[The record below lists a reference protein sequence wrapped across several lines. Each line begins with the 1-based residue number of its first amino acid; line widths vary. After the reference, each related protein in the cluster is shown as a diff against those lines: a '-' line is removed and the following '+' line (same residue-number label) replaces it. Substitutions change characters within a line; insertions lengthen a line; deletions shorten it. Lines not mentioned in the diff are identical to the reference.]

1 MRLDE
6 FVGPGSSFVQKR
18 EAASSVLASLA
29 NFNEN
34 LLMKGVDD
42 RETGRSPE
50 FGVDYI
56 ANSYIRNQ
64 LAYRRQLISD
74 LQNISYTVEEIRA
87 PISHIINEVFRQGL
101 SFSAITDDPDS
112 KQLTKITK
120 IMNHANQFGQTLEE
134 VLRLFEFDVNT
145 IDDAFLY
152 LVKEYVADEKNKVS
166 SKVVEIRRM
175 NPALIEFDLDEMG
188 LPNNTHFLCPIHR
201 ESITES
207 PGTCKIPHQLE
218 DGSEGDPCGIEL
230 RGAMYRFLHRTQVI
244 YFLEHEI
251 IHASKFTP
259 TETYGMSPILTIFEK
274 ALTLIGMDKNLYRY
288 FFERKMPASMLMVQ
302 TDDPEALKRERA
314 IIQAETRKDPNY
326 VPMIAVSA
334 RNQRGRVDMIRLF
347 HTLQEMD
354 YLPIKDEIR
363 ERIAAIW
370 GVTPVWQGNP
380 DSFGGMSTQTS
391 QLVVMGRTVEGDQRR
406 LKDKVFPRLLEAF
419 GITDYELVLPNPE
432 EKAEATR
439 ISFSQ
444 QRVNN
449 AKILLDMGYT
459 LKLKNE
465 NVDMD
470 DVMFVV
476 TGEPVPLAQIEGES
490 QALGVESMHQQV
502 EQQAVQAQQQADA
515 MAQQQQQQAGAEGVP
530 PEMNPMQLELS
541 NDPVDSVKVPRF
553 GKVPTA
559 MDKTPLM
566 ERDVDEYNEARD
578 KKAIDRIHGL
588 AKSLGSLNGTGKTWI
603 QDLMDKG
610 FTPIIKGPSPDGSRL
625 WFESNGTEYVADI
638 TANGVGFIEKATF
651 STSSIHK
658 PENRRSTTVT
668 EREKKGPYSYETED
682 DV

>member
-6 FVGPGSSFVQKR
+6 FVGPSSPFVQKR
-18 EAASSVLASLA
+18 EAATSMLESLA

-34 LLMKGVDD
+34 LIMKGADD
-42 RETGRSPE
+42 REIGRSPE

-87 PISHIINEVFRQGL
+87 PIGHIINEVFRQGL
-101 SFSAITDDPDS
+101 SFSAITENPDR
-112 KQLTKITK
+112 KQLDKIK
-120 IMNHANQFGQTLEE
+120 KVMSHANQFGQTLEE

-152 LVKEYVADEKNKVS
+152 LVKEYVADEENKIS

-188 LPNNTHFLCPIHR
+188 LPSNTHFICPIHR
-201 ESITES
+201 EAITES
-207 PGTCKIPHQLE
+207 PGKCKIPEQLE
-218 DGSEGDPCGIEL
+218 DGSEGEPCGIEL

-244 YFLEHEI
+244 YFLESEI
-251 IHASKFTP
+251 IHTSKFTP

-334 RNQRGRVDMIRLF
+334 RNQRGRVDMVRLF

-476 TGEPVPLAQIEGES
+476 TGEPVQLAQIEGES
-490 QALGVESMHQQV
+490 QSLGVESMRQQV
-502 EQQAVQAQQQADA
+502 DQQAQAAQQQAAA
-515 MAQQQQQQAGAEGVP
+515 MEQQQGAEGVP
-530 PEMNPMQLELS
+530 PEMNPMQLEF
-541 NDPVDSVKVPRF
+541 DPVDAVKVPRF

-566 ERDVDEYNEARD
+566 ERDVDEYNEGREQ
-578 KKAIDRIHGL
+578 KTIDRIHGL
-588 AKSLGSLNGTGKTWI
+588 ALSLGSGGKTWI

-625 WFESNGTEYVADI
+625 WFESDGTEYVADI
-638 TANGVGFIEKATF
+638 NGNGVGFIEKATF
-651 STSSIHK
+651 STASIHK
-658 PENRRSTTVT
+658 PENRTPTTVV
-668 EREKKGPYSYETED
+668 EREKKGPYSYDNED
-682 DV
+682 EQ

>member
-6 FVGPGSSFVQKR
+6 FVGPSSPFVQKR
-18 EAASSVLASLA
+18 EAATSMLESLA

-34 LLMKGVDD
+34 LIMKGADD
-42 RETGRSPE
+42 REIGRSPE

-87 PISHIINEVFRQGL
+87 HIGHIINEVFRQGL
-101 SFSAITDDPDS
+101 SFSAITENPDK
-112 KQLTKITK
+112 KQLDKIK
-120 IMNHANQFGQTLEE
+120 KVMSHANQFGQTLEE

-152 LVKEYVADEKNKVS
+152 LVKEYVADEENKIS

-188 LPNNTHFLCPIHR
+188 LPSNTHFICPIHR
-201 ESITES
+201 EAITES
-207 PGTCKIPHQLE
+207 PGKCKIPEQLE
-218 DGSEGDPCGIEL
+218 DGSEGEPCGIEL

-244 YFLEHEI
+244 YFLESEI
-251 IHASKFTP
+251 IHTSKFTP

-334 RNQRGRVDMIRLF
+334 RNQRGRVDMVRLF

-502 EQQAVQAQQQADA
+502 EQQAQQAQQQADA
-515 MAQQQQQQAGAEGVP
+515 MAQQQQGAEGAEGVP

-541 NDPVDSVKVPRF
+541 DDPADTVKVPRF

-559 MDKTPLM
+559 MDKSPLM

-578 KKAIDRIHGL
+578 KKTIDRIHGL
-588 AKSLGSLNGTGKTWI
+588 AKSLGSGKTWI

-625 WFESNGTEYVADI
+625 WFESDGTEYVADLN
-638 TANGVGFIEKATF
+638 ANGVGFIEKATF
-651 STSSIHK
+651 STASI
-658 PENRRSTTVT
+658 NRPDNRTPSTVV
-668 EREKKGPYSYETED
+668 EREKKGPYSYDSED
-682 DV
+682 EQ

>member
-6 FVGPGSSFVQKR
+6 FVGPSSPFVQKR
-18 EAASSVLASLA
+18 EAATSMLESLA

-34 LLMKGVDD
+34 LIMKGADD
-42 RETGRSPE
+42 REIGRSPE

-87 PISHIINEVFRQGL
+87 PIGHIINEVFRQGL
-101 SFSAITDDPDS
+101 SFSAITENPDK
-112 KQLTKITK
+112 KQLDKIK
-120 IMNHANQFGQTLEE
+120 KVMSHANQFGQTLEE

-152 LVKEYVADEKNKVS
+152 LVKEYVADEENKIS

-188 LPNNTHFLCPIHR
+188 LPSNTHFICPIHR
-201 ESITES
+201 EAITES
-207 PGTCKIPHQLE
+207 PGKCKIPEQLE
-218 DGSEGDPCGIEL
+218 DGSEGEPCGIEL

-244 YFLEHEI
+244 YFLESEI
-251 IHASKFTP
+251 IHTSKFTP

-314 IIQAETRKDPNY
+314 IIQAATRKDPNY

-334 RNQRGRVDMIRLF
+334 RNQRGRVDMVRLF

-502 EQQAVQAQQQADA
+502 EQQAQQAQQQADA
-515 MAQQQQQQAGAEGVP
+515 MAQQQQGAEGAEGVP

-541 NDPVDSVKVPRF
+541 DDPADTVKVPRF

-559 MDKTPLM
+559 MDKSPLM

-578 KKAIDRIHGL
+578 KKTIDRIHGL
-588 AKSLGSLNGTGKTWI
+588 AKSLGSGKTWI

-625 WFESNGTEYVADI
+625 WFESDGTEYVADLN
-638 TANGVGFIEKATF
+638 ANGVGFIEKATF
-651 STSSIHK
+651 STASI
-658 PENRRSTTVT
+658 NRPDNRTPSTVV
-668 EREKKGPYSYETED
+668 EREKKGPYSYDSED
-682 DV
+682 EQ

>member
-6 FVGPGSSFVQKR
+6 FVGPSSPFVQKR
-18 EAASSVLASLA
+18 EAATSMLESLA

-34 LLMKGVDD
+34 LIMKGADD
-42 RETGRSPE
+42 REIGRSPE

-87 PISHIINEVFRQGL
+87 PIGHIINEVFRQGL
-101 SFSAITDDPDS
+101 SFSAITENPD
-112 KQLTKITK
+112 KNQLDKIK
-120 IMNHANQFGQTLEE
+120 KVMSHANQFGQTLEE

-152 LVKEYVADEKNKVS
+152 LVKEYVADEENKIS

-188 LPNNTHFLCPIHR
+188 LPSNTHFICPIHR
-201 ESITES
+201 EAITES
-207 PGTCKIPHQLE
+207 PGKCKIPEQLE
-218 DGSEGDPCGIEL
+218 DGSEGEPCGIEL

-244 YFLEHEI
+244 YFLESEI
-251 IHASKFTP
+251 IHTSKFTP
-259 TETYGMSPILTIFEK
+259 PETYGMSPILTIFEK

-334 RNQRGRVDMIRLF
+334 RNQRGRVDMVRLF

-502 EQQAVQAQQQADA
+502 EQQAQQAQQQADA
-515 MAQQQQQQAGAEGVP
+515 MAQQQQGAEGAEGVP

-541 NDPVDSVKVPRF
+541 DDPADTVKVPRF

-559 MDKTPLM
+559 MDKSPLM

-578 KKAIDRIHGL
+578 KKTIDRIHGL
-588 AKSLGSLNGTGKTWI
+588 AKSLGSGKTWI

-625 WFESNGTEYVADI
+625 WFESDGTEYVADLN
-638 TANGVGFIEKATF
+638 ANGVGFIEKATF
-651 STSSIHK
+651 STASI
-658 PENRRSTTVT
+658 NRPDNRTPSTVV
-668 EREKKGPYSYETED
+668 EREKKGPYSYDSED
-682 DV
+682 EQ

>member
-6 FVGPGSSFVQKR
+6 FVGPSSPFVQKR
-18 EAASSVLASLA
+18 EAATSMLESLA

-34 LLMKGVDD
+34 LIMKGADD
-42 RETGRSPE
+42 REIGRSPE

-87 PISHIINEVFRQGL
+87 PIGHIINEVFRQGL
-101 SFSAITDDPDS
+101 SFSAITENPDK
-112 KQLTKITK
+112 KQLDKIK
-120 IMNHANQFGQTLEE
+120 KVMSHANQFGQTLEE

-152 LVKEYVADEKNKVS
+152 LVKEYVADEENKIS

-188 LPNNTHFLCPIHR
+188 LPSNTHFICPIHR
-201 ESITES
+201 EAITES
-207 PGTCKIPHQLE
+207 PGKCKIPEQLE
-218 DGSEGDPCGIEL
+218 DGSEGEPCGIEL

-244 YFLEHEI
+244 YFLESEI
-251 IHASKFTP
+251 IHTSKFTP

-334 RNQRGRVDMIRLF
+334 RNQRGRVDMVRLF

-502 EQQAVQAQQQADA
+502 EQQAQQAQQQADA
-515 MAQQQQQQAGAEGVP
+515 MAQQQQGAEGAEGVP

-541 NDPVDSVKVPRF
+541 DDPADTVKVPRF

-559 MDKTPLM
+559 MDKSPLM

-578 KKAIDRIHGL
+578 KKTIDRIHGL
-588 AKSLGSLNGTGKTWI
+588 AKSLGSGKTWI

-625 WFESNGTEYVADI
+625 WFESDGTEYVADLN
-638 TANGVGFIEKATF
+638 ANGVGFIEKATF
-651 STSSIHK
+651 STASI
-658 PENRRSTTVT
+658 NRPDNRTPSTVV
-668 EREKKGPYSYETED
+668 EREKKGPYSYDSED
-682 DV
+682 EQ

>member
-6 FVGPGSSFVQKR
+6 FVGPSSPFVQKR
-18 EAASSVLASLA
+18 EAATSMLESLA

-34 LLMKGVDD
+34 LIMKGADD
-42 RETGRSPE
+42 REIGRSPE

-56 ANSYIRNQ
+56 ANSYIPNQ

-87 PISHIINEVFRQGL
+87 PIGHIINEVFRQGL
-101 SFSAITDDPDS
+101 SFSAITENPDK
-112 KQLTKITK
+112 KQLDKIK
-120 IMNHANQFGQTLEE
+120 KVMSHANQFGQTLEE

-152 LVKEYVADEKNKVS
+152 LVKEYVADEENKIS

-188 LPNNTHFLCPIHR
+188 LPSNTHFICPIHR
-201 ESITES
+201 EAITES
-207 PGTCKIPHQLE
+207 PGKCKIPEQLE
-218 DGSEGDPCGIEL
+218 DGSEGEPCGIEL

-244 YFLEHEI
+244 YFLESEI
-251 IHASKFTP
+251 IHTSKFTP

-334 RNQRGRVDMIRLF
+334 RNQRGRVDMVRLF

-502 EQQAVQAQQQADA
+502 EQQAQQAQQQAAA
-515 MAQQQQQQAGAEGVP
+515 MAQQQQGAEGAEGVP

-541 NDPVDSVKVPRF
+541 DDPADTVKVPRF

-559 MDKTPLM
+559 MDKSPLM

-578 KKAIDRIHGL
+578 KKTIDRIHGL
-588 AKSLGSLNGTGKTWI
+588 AKSLGSGKTWI

-625 WFESNGTEYVADI
+625 WFESDGTEYVADLN
-638 TANGVGFIEKATF
+638 ANGVGFIEKATF
-651 STSSIHK
+651 STASI
-658 PENRRSTTVT
+658 NRPDNRTPSTVV
-668 EREKKGPYSYETED
+668 EREKKGPYSYDSED
-682 DV
+682 EQ

>member
-6 FVGPGSSFVQKR
+6 FVGPSSPFIQKR
-18 EAASSVLASLA
+18 DSASSVLDSLA

-34 LLMKGVDD
+34 LIMKGSDD
-42 RETGRSPE
+42 REKGRSPE

-101 SFSAITDDPDS
+101 SFSATTDTPDP
-112 KQLTKITK
+112 KQLTRMKK
-120 IMNHANQFGQTLEE
+120 VMRHANQFGQTLEE

-188 LPNNTHFLCPIHR
+188 LPSNTHFICPIHR
-201 ESITES
+201 EAVTES
-207 PGTCKIPHQLE
+207 PGNCKIPEHVE
-218 DGSEGDPCGIEL
+218 DGEEGEPCGIEL

-244 YFLEHEI
+244 YFLENEI
-251 IHASKFTP
+251 IHTSKFTP

-334 RNQRGRVDMIRLF
+334 RNQRGRVDMVRLF

-391 QLVVMGRTVEGDQRR
+391 QLVVMGRTVESDQRR
-406 LKDKVFPRLLEAF
+406 IKDKVFPRLLEAF
-419 GITDYELVLPNPE
+419 GITDFELVLPNPE

-470 DVMFVV
+470 DIMFVV

-490 QALGVESMHQQV
+490 QVLGVESMHQQV
-502 EQQAVQAQQQADA
+502 EQQAAQAQQQADA
-515 MAQQQQQQAGAEGVP
+515 AAQQQAGGEEVP

-541 NDPVDSVKVPRF
+541 DDPVDAVKVPRF
-553 GKVPTA
+553 GRVPTE

-566 ERDVDEYNEARD
+566 ERDVDEYSEARD
-578 KKAIDRIHGL
+578 KKTIDRIHGL
-588 AKSLGSLNGTGKTWI
+588 AKSLGSGKTWI

-610 FTPIIKGPSPDGSRL
+610 FAPIIKGPSPDGSRL
-625 WFESNGTEYVADI
+625 WFESDGTEYVANL

-658 PENRRSTTVT
+658 PENRRSTTVV
-668 EREKKGPYSYETED
+668 EREKKGPYSYENED
-682 DV
+682 EQ

>member
-6 FVGPGSSFVQKR
+6 FVGPSSPFVQKR
-18 EAASSVLASLA
+18 EAATSMLESLA

-34 LLMKGVDD
+34 LIMKGADD
-42 RETGRSPE
+42 REMGRSPE

-87 PISHIINEVFRQGL
+87 PIGHIINEVFRQGL
-101 SFSAITDDPDS
+101 SFSAITDDPDR
-112 KQLTKITK
+112 KQLDKIK
-120 IMNHANQFGQTLEE
+120 KVMSHANQFGQTLEE

-152 LVKEYVADEKNKVS
+152 LVKEYVADEKNKIS

-188 LPNNTHFLCPIHR
+188 LPSNTHFICPIHR
-201 ESITES
+201 EAITES
-207 PGTCKIPHQLE
+207 PGKCKIPEQLE
-218 DGSEGDPCGIEL
+218 DGSEGEPCGIEL

-244 YFLEHEI
+244 YFLESEI
-251 IHASKFTP
+251 IHTSKFTP

-334 RNQRGRVDMIRLF
+334 RNQRGRVDMVRLF

-391 QLVVMGRTVEGDQRR
+391 QLVVMGRTVESDQRR

-515 MAQQQQQQAGAEGVP
+515 MAQQQQGGEGVP

-541 NDPVDSVKVPRF
+541 DDPVDAVKVPRF

-566 ERDVDEYNEARD
+566 ERDVDEYNESRD
-578 KKAIDRIHGL
+578 KKTIDRIHGL
-588 AKSLGSLNGTGKTWI
+588 ALSLGSGGKTWI

-625 WFESNGTEYVADI
+625 WFESDGTEYVADLNG
-638 TANGVGFIEKATF
+638 NGVGFIEKATF

-658 PENRRSTTVT
+658 PENRTPTTVA
-668 EREKKGPYSYETED
+668 EREKKGPYSYDNED
-682 DV
+682 EQ

>member
-18 EAASSVLASLA
+18 EAASSVLESLA

-34 LLMKGVDD
+34 LIMKGVDD
-42 RETGRSPE
+42 REKGRSPE

-87 PISHIINEVFRQGL
+87 PIGHIINEVFRQGL
-101 SFSAITDDPDS
+101 SFSAITDDPDR
-112 KQLTKITK
+112 KQLDSLKK
-120 IMNHANQFGQTLEE
+120 VMSHANQFGQTLEE

-152 LVKEYVADEKNKVS
+152 LVKEYVADEENKIS
-166 SKVVEIRRM
+166 SNVVEIRRM

-188 LPNNTHFLCPIHR
+188 LPSNTHFICPIHR
-201 ESITES
+201 EAITES
-207 PGTCKIPHQLE
+207 PGKCKIPEQLE
-218 DGSEGDPCGIEL
+218 DGSEGEPCGIEL
-230 RGAMYRFLHRTQVI
+230 RGAMYRFLHRTQVV
-244 YFLEHEI
+244 YFLESEI
-251 IHASKFTP
+251 IHTSKFTP

-334 RNQRGRVDMIRLF
+334 RNQRGRVDMVRLF

-391 QLVVMGRTVEGDQRR
+391 QLVVMGRTVESDQRR

-502 EQQAVQAQQQADA
+502 EQQAQQAQQQADA
-515 MAQQQQQQAGAEGVP
+515 MAQQQQGAEGVP
-530 PEMNPMQLELS
+530 PEMNPMQLEV
-541 NDPVDSVKVPRF
+541 DPVDAVKVPRF

-588 AKSLGSLNGTGKTWI
+588 AKSLGSGKTWI

-625 WFESNGTEYVADI
+625 WFESDGTEYVADLNG
-638 TANGVGFIEKATF
+638 NGVGFIEKATF

-658 PENRRSTTVT
+658 PENRTPTTVV
-668 EREKKGPYSYETED
+668 EREKKGPYSYDNED
-682 DV
+682 EQ

>member
-6 FVGPGSSFVQKR
+6 FVGPGSPFVQKR
-18 EAASSVLASLA
+18 DSASSVLDSLA

-34 LLMKGVDD
+34 LIMKGSDD
-42 RETGRSPE
+42 AREKGRSPE

-87 PISHIINEVFRQGL
+87 PIGHIINEVFRQGL
-101 SFSAITDDPDS
+101 SFSATTDKPDS
-112 KQLTKITK
+112 DQLTRMKK
-120 IMNHANQFGQTLEE
+120 VMSHANQFGQTLEE

-188 LPNNTHFLCPIHR
+188 LPNNTHFICPIHR
-201 ESITES
+201 EAITES
-207 PGTCKIPHQLE
+207 PGNCKIPSHVE
-218 DGSEGDPCGIEL
+218 EGSEGEPCGIEL
-230 RGAMYRFLHRTQVI
+230 RGAMYRFLHRTQVV
-244 YFLEHEI
+244 YFLENEI
-251 IHASKFTP
+251 IHTSKFTP

-334 RNQRGRVDMIRLF
+334 RNQRGRVDMVRLF

-391 QLVVMGRTVEGDQRR
+391 QLVVMGRTVESDQRR

-419 GITDYELVLPNPE
+419 GITDFELVLPNPE

-465 NVDMD
+465 NADMD
-470 DVMFVV
+470 DIMFVV
-476 TGEPVPLAQIEGES
+476 TGEPVPLAQIEAES

-502 EQQAVQAQQQADA
+502 EQQAEQAQQQADQT
-515 MAQQQQQQAGAEGVP
+515 AQQQQGGEEVP
-530 PEMNPMQLELS
+530 PEMNPMQLEF
-541 NDPVDSVKVPRF
+541 DPVDSVKIPRF
-553 GKVPTA
+553 GRVPTA

-578 KKAIDRIHGL
+578 KVTIDRIHGL
-588 AKSLGSLNGTGKTWI
+588 AKSLGSGKTWI

-610 FTPIIKGPSPDGSRL
+610 FTPIIKGPSPDGSKL
-625 WFESNGTEYVADI
+625 WFASNGTEYVANL
-638 TANGVGFIEKATF
+638 TPNGVGFIEKATF

-658 PENRRSTTVT
+658 PENRRSTTVS
-668 EREKKGPYSYETED
+668 EREKKGPYSYENED
-682 DV
+682 E

>member
-6 FVGPGSSFVQKR
+6 FVGPSSPFVQKR
-18 EAASSVLASLA
+18 EAATSMLESLA

-34 LLMKGVDD
+34 LIMKGADD
-42 RETGRSPE
+42 REIGRSPE

-64 LAYRRQLISD
+64 LAYRRQLIAD
-74 LQNISYTVEEIRA
+74 LQNISYPVEEIRA
-87 PISHIINEVFRQGL
+87 PIGHIINEVFRQGL
-101 SFSAITDDPDS
+101 SFSAITENPDK
-112 KQLTKITK
+112 KQLDKIK
-120 IMNHANQFGQTLEE
+120 KVMSHANQFGQTLEE

-152 LVKEYVADEKNKVS
+152 LVKEYVADEENKIS

-188 LPNNTHFLCPIHR
+188 LPSNTHFICPIHR
-201 ESITES
+201 EAITES
-207 PGTCKIPHQLE
+207 PGKCKIPEQLE
-218 DGSEGDPCGIEL
+218 DGSEGEPCGIEL

-244 YFLEHEI
+244 YFLESEI
-251 IHASKFTP
+251 IHTSKFTP

-334 RNQRGRVDMIRLF
+334 RNQRGRVDMVRLF

-502 EQQAVQAQQQADA
+502 EQQAQQAQQQADA
-515 MAQQQQQQAGAEGVP
+515 MAQQQQGAEGAEGVP

-541 NDPVDSVKVPRF
+541 DDPADTVKVPRF

-559 MDKTPLM
+559 MDKSPLM

-578 KKAIDRIHGL
+578 KKTIDRIHGL
-588 AKSLGSLNGTGKTWI
+588 AKSLGSGKTWI

-625 WFESNGTEYVADI
+625 WFESDGTEYVADLN
-638 TANGVGFIEKATF
+638 ANGVGFIEKATF
-651 STSSIHK
+651 STASI
-658 PENRRSTTVT
+658 NRPDNRTPSTVV
-668 EREKKGPYSYETED
+668 EREKKGPYSYDSED
-682 DV
+682 EQ

>member
-6 FVGPGSSFVQKR
+6 FVGPSSPFVQKR
-18 EAASSVLASLA
+18 EAATSMLESLA

-34 LLMKGVDD
+34 LIMKGADD
-42 RETGRSPE
+42 REIGRSPE

-87 PISHIINEVFRQGL
+87 PIGHIINEVFRQVL
-101 SFSAITDDPDS
+101 SFSAITENPDK
-112 KQLTKITK
+112 KQLDKIK
-120 IMNHANQFGQTLEE
+120 KVMSHANQFGQTLEE

-152 LVKEYVADEKNKVS
+152 LVKEYVADEENKIS

-188 LPNNTHFLCPIHR
+188 LPSNTHFICPIHR
-201 ESITES
+201 EAITES
-207 PGTCKIPHQLE
+207 PGKCKIPEQLE
-218 DGSEGDPCGIEL
+218 DGSEGEPCGIEL

-244 YFLEHEI
+244 YFLESEI
-251 IHASKFTP
+251 IHTSKFTP

-334 RNQRGRVDMIRLF
+334 RNQRGRVDMVRLF

-502 EQQAVQAQQQADA
+502 EQQAQQAQQQADA
-515 MAQQQQQQAGAEGVP
+515 MAQQQQGAEGAEGVP

-541 NDPVDSVKVPRF
+541 DDPADTVKVPRF

-559 MDKTPLM
+559 MDKSPLM

-578 KKAIDRIHGL
+578 KKTIDRIHGL
-588 AKSLGSLNGTGKTWI
+588 AKSLGSGKTWI

-625 WFESNGTEYVADI
+625 WFESDGTEYVADLN
-638 TANGVGFIEKATF
+638 ANGVGFIEKATF
-651 STSSIHK
+651 STASI
-658 PENRRSTTVT
+658 NRPDNRTPSTVV
-668 EREKKGPYSYETED
+668 EREKKGPYSYDSED
-682 DV
+682 EQ

>member
-1 MRLDE
+1 
-6 FVGPGSSFVQKR
+6 
-18 EAASSVLASLA
+18 
-29 NFNEN
+29 
-34 LLMKGVDD
+34 
-42 RETGRSPE
+42 
-50 FGVDYI
+50 
-56 ANSYIRNQ
+56 
-64 LAYRRQLISD
+64 
-74 LQNISYTVEEIRA
+74 
-87 PISHIINEVFRQGL
+87 
-101 SFSAITDDPDS
+101 
-112 KQLTKITK
+112 
-120 IMNHANQFGQTLEE
+120 
-134 VLRLFEFDVNT
+134 
-145 IDDAFLY
+145 
-152 LVKEYVADEKNKVS
+152 
-166 SKVVEIRRM
+166 
-175 NPALIEFDLDEMG
+175 
-188 LPNNTHFLCPIHR
+188 
-201 ESITES
+201 
-207 PGTCKIPHQLE
+207 
-218 DGSEGDPCGIEL
+218 
-230 RGAMYRFLHRTQVI
+230 MYRFLHRTQVI
-244 YFLEHEI
+244 YFLESEI
-251 IHASKFTP
+251 IHTSKFTP

-334 RNQRGRVDMIRLF
+334 RNQRGRVDMVRLF

-391 QLVVMGRTVEGDQRR
+391 QLVVMGRTVESDQRR

-502 EQQAVQAQQQADA
+502 EQQAQQAQQ
-515 MAQQQQQQAGAEGVP
+515 
-530 PEMNPMQLELS
+530 LS
-541 NDPVDSVKVPRF
+541 
-553 GKVPTA
+553 
-559 MDKTPLM
+559 L
-566 ERDVDEYNEARD
+566 
-578 KKAIDRIHGL
+578 IH
-588 AKSLGSLNGTGKTWI
+588 I
-603 QDLMDKG
+603 
-610 FTPIIKGPSPDGSRL
+610 
-625 WFESNGTEYVADI
+625 
-638 TANGVGFIEKATF
+638 
-651 STSSIHK
+651 
-658 PENRRSTTVT
+658 
-668 EREKKGPYSYETED
+668 
-682 DV
+682 

>member
-6 FVGPGSSFVQKR
+6 FVGPSSPFVQKR
-18 EAASSVLASLA
+18 EAATSMLESLA

-34 LLMKGVDD
+34 LIMKGADD
-42 RETGRSPE
+42 REIGRSPE

-87 PISHIINEVFRQGL
+87 PIGHIINEVFRQGL
-101 SFSAITDDPDS
+101 SFSAITENPDK
-112 KQLTKITK
+112 KQLDKIK
-120 IMNHANQFGQTLEE
+120 KVMSHANQFGQTLEE

-152 LVKEYVADEKNKVS
+152 LVKEYVADEENKIS

-188 LPNNTHFLCPIHR
+188 LPSNTHFICPIHR
-201 ESITES
+201 EAITES
-207 PGTCKIPHQLE
+207 PGKCKIPEQLE
-218 DGSEGDPCGIEL
+218 DGSEGEPCGIEL

-244 YFLEHEI
+244 YFLETEI
-251 IHASKFTP
+251 IHTSKFTP
-259 TETYGMSPILTIFEK
+259 TATYGMSPILTIFEK

-288 FFERKMPASMLMVQ
+288 FFERKMPAAMLMVQ

-334 RNQRGRVDMIRLF
+334 RNQRGRVDMVRLF

-502 EQQAVQAQQQADA
+502 EQQAQQAQQQADA
-515 MAQQQQQQAGAEGVP
+515 MAQQQQGAEGAEGVP

-541 NDPVDSVKVPRF
+541 DDPADTVKVPRF

-559 MDKTPLM
+559 MDKSPLM

-578 KKAIDRIHGL
+578 KKTIDRIHGL
-588 AKSLGSLNGTGKTWI
+588 AKSLGSGKTWI

-625 WFESNGTEYVADI
+625 WFESDGTEYVADLN
-638 TANGVGFIEKATF
+638 ANGVGFIEKATF
-651 STSSIHK
+651 STASI
-658 PENRRSTTVT
+658 NRPDNRTPSTVV
-668 EREKKGPYSYETED
+668 EREKKGPYSYDSED
-682 DV
+682 EQ

>member
-6 FVGPGSSFVQKR
+6 FVGPSSPFVQKR
-18 EAASSVLASLA
+18 EAATSMLESLA

-34 LLMKGVDD
+34 LIMKGADD
-42 RETGRSPE
+42 REIGRSPE

-87 PISHIINEVFRQGL
+87 PIGHIINEVFRQGL
-101 SFSAITDDPDS
+101 SFSAITENPDK
-112 KQLTKITK
+112 KQLYKIK
-120 IMNHANQFGQTLEE
+120 KVMSHANQFGQTLEE

-152 LVKEYVADEKNKVS
+152 LVKEYVADEENKIS

-188 LPNNTHFLCPIHR
+188 LPSNTHFICPIHR
-201 ESITES
+201 EAITES
-207 PGTCKIPHQLE
+207 PGKCKIPEQLE
-218 DGSEGDPCGIEL
+218 DGSEGEPCGIEL

-244 YFLEHEI
+244 YFLESEI
-251 IHASKFTP
+251 IHTSKFTP

-334 RNQRGRVDMIRLF
+334 RNQRGRVDMVRLF

-502 EQQAVQAQQQADA
+502 EQQAQQAQQQADA
-515 MAQQQQQQAGAEGVP
+515 MAQQQQGAEGAEGVP

-541 NDPVDSVKVPRF
+541 DDPADTVKVPRF

-559 MDKTPLM
+559 MDKSPLM

-578 KKAIDRIHGL
+578 KKTIDRIHGL
-588 AKSLGSLNGTGKTWI
+588 AKSLGSGKTWI

-625 WFESNGTEYVADI
+625 WFESDGTEYVADLN
-638 TANGVGFIEKATF
+638 ANGVGFIEKATF
-651 STSSIHK
+651 STASI
-658 PENRRSTTVT
+658 NRPDNRTPSTVV
-668 EREKKGPYSYETED
+668 EREKKGPYSYDSED
-682 DV
+682 EQ

>member
-1 MRLDE
+1 M
-6 FVGPGSSFVQKR
+6 
-18 EAASSVLASLA
+18 AC
-29 NFNEN
+29 
-34 LLMKGVDD
+34 
-42 RETGRSPE
+42 
-50 FGVDYI
+50 
-56 ANSYIRNQ
+56 
-64 LAYRRQLISD
+64 
-74 LQNISYTVEEIRA
+74 
-87 PISHIINEVFRQGL
+87 
-101 SFSAITDDPDS
+101 
-112 KQLTKITK
+112 
-120 IMNHANQFGQTLEE
+120 
-134 VLRLFEFDVNT
+134 
-145 IDDAFLY
+145 
-152 LVKEYVADEKNKVS
+152 
-166 SKVVEIRRM
+166 
-175 NPALIEFDLDEMG
+175 
-188 LPNNTHFLCPIHR
+188 NTHFICPIHR
-201 ESITES
+201 EAITES
-207 PGTCKIPHQLE
+207 PGKCKIPEQLE
-218 DGSEGDPCGIEL
+218 DGSEGEPCGIEL

-244 YFLEHEI
+244 YFLESEI
-251 IHASKFTP
+251 IHTSKFTP

-334 RNQRGRVDMIRLF
+334 RNQRGRVDMVRLF

-502 EQQAVQAQQQADA
+502 EQQAQQAQQQADA
-515 MAQQQQQQAGAEGVP
+515 MAQQQQGAEGAEGVP

-541 NDPVDSVKVPRF
+541 DDPADTVKVPRF

-559 MDKTPLM
+559 MDKSPLM

-578 KKAIDRIHGL
+578 KKTIDRIHGL
-588 AKSLGSLNGTGKTWI
+588 AKSLGSGKTWI

-625 WFESNGTEYVADI
+625 WFESDGTEYVADLN
-638 TANGVGFIEKATF
+638 ANGVGFIEKATF
-651 STSSIHK
+651 STASI
-658 PENRRSTTVT
+658 NRPDNRTPSTVV
-668 EREKKGPYSYETED
+668 EREKKGPYSYDSED
-682 DV
+682 EQ